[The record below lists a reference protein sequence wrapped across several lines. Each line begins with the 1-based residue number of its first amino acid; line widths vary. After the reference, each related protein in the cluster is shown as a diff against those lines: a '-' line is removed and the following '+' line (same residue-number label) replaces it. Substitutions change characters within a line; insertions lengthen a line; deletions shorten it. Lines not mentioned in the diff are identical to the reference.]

1 VLGGGI
7 RGGQVTGRQVAIT
20 QANLFQDRDL
30 PVLNDYRSLIGGV
43 LQKAYGLSQAQVA
56 TVFPS
61 ATPQDLALI

>member
-1 VLGGGI
+1 MA
-7 RGGQVTGRQVAIT
+7 GRQVQLT

-43 LQKAYGLSQAQVA
+43 AAKLYGMNPAEAA

-61 ATPQDLALI
+61 AQPEDLSLV